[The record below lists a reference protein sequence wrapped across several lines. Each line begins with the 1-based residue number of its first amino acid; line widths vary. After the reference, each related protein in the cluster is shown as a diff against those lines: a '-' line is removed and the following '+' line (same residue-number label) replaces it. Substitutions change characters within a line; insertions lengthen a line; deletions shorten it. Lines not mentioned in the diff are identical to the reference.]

1 MQDLK
6 KLLLESKGRLKQS
19 TPFFAELL
27 INELGGVSKVAKIV
41 DTAAASVDDWKHRGI
56 PGWRLEYFKV
66 AFPDLRAW
74 DSLDTK

>member
-1 MQDLK
+1 MEDLK
-6 KLLLESKGRLKQS
+6 KLLLESKGKLKPS

-27 INELGGVSKVAKIV
+27 VNELGGTSKVARIA
-41 DTAAASVDDWKHRGI
+41 DTAAASVDSWKLRGI

-74 DSLDTK
+74 DFLGNK

>member
-1 MQDLK
+1 MSDLR
-6 KLLLESKGRLKQS
+6 KLLLESKGKLKQS
-19 TPFFAELL
+19 SPSFAELL
-27 INELGGVSKVAKIV
+27 INELGGTSKVAKIV

-74 DSLDTK
+74 DFLENE